1 LTIIPAALSRA
12 IFPKLSYAKSKKE
25 RKKYQRLGYL
35 VLMLTCLPVVL
46 FVFTFSSDILRIW
59 MGPEFAADEPTLILR
74 ILVVGFLFNALAQIP
89 FSSIQAEGKSHYT
102 AAIHLCELVPYI
114 YLLFFMINK
123 YGIIGVAYA
132 WLARTLVDFV
142 LLMIT
147 KTILDTR
154 LKDLSINGG

>member
-1 LTIIPAALSRA
+1 
-12 IFPKLSYAKSKKE
+12 
-25 RKKYQRLGYL
+25 
-35 VLMLTCLPVVL
+35 
-46 FVFTFSSDILRIW
+46 
-59 MGPEFAADEPTLILR
+59 
-74 ILVVGFLFNALAQIP
+74 FLFNALAQIP
-89 FSSIQAEGKSHYT
+89 FSSIQAEGKSQYT